1 MDLERIRAASE
12 RARRFTHML
21 GERQFDCVTPT
32 QFEVDL
38 LTQEHRTFARVQR
51 QLVLAALRGWRG
63 VTTADLHLPDL
74 DDEPLPY
81 SGELAVLLFDQ
92 RSDWE
97 AALADEIS
105 ARVKARREALE
116 AARGN

>member
-1 MDLERIRAASE
+1 MDLEQIRAAAE
-12 RARRFTHML
+12 RARRFTHTI
-21 GERQFDCVTPT
+21 GDRQYDCVTPT

-51 QLVLAALRGWRG
+51 HLVLAALRGWRG
-63 VTTADLHLPDL
+63 VSTADMRLPDL
-74 DDEPLPY
+74 DDEPLPF
-81 SGELAVLLFDQ
+81 SRELAALLFDE
-92 RSDWE
+92 RSDIE

-105 ARVKARREALE
+105 SRVKARREALE